1 MSQETSL
8 NKTLS
13 SSSLPSFYE
22 MTASV
27 TETPGRKQVLDHTVG
42 VMWDYKLRYT
52 QGLQNKGDISSRV
65 CTADLPLC
73 LPLYACMLASFI
85 VNSRSKE
92 NHKLD
97 SNAKWCCPN
106 GRECFRLIFIS
117 HAICQDLSIMEMPRY
132 INSCMSARRNLD
144 D

>member
-42 VMWDYKLRYT
+42 VM
-52 QGLQNKGDISSRV
+52 
-65 CTADLPLC
+65 
-73 LPLYACMLASFI
+73 
-85 VNSRSKE
+85 
-92 NHKLD
+92 
-97 SNAKWCCPN
+97 
-106 GRECFRLIFIS
+106 
-117 HAICQDLSIMEMPRY
+117 
-132 INSCMSARRNLD
+132 
-144 D
+144 